1 MNIPV
6 EMEPWPETAEPEPRP
21 IQPESKEKLALTA
34 PEKRGRVIDALRSR
48 IAPQERFASAPRP
61 TLPLG
66 PEALDSALPGH
77 GLRTGALH
85 EILPA
90 GHGDFAAGIGF
101 GICLLARLLR
111 QRSGSVLWV
120 APAHLSSREGALY
133 PPGLAALGFDPNRL
147 IRIEARKPIDVL
159 WALEE
164 GLSHAPLAAVAGL
177 LPDNARAYDF
187 AASRRLGLRASR
199 HGVTAFLMRGRQ
211 ASVENT
217 AAETRWSVGSLPSR
231 RHHAG
236 QAGPGA
242 PCWRLQLLKCRQ
254 GLSRRLSQHW
264 DVEWDHE
271 TLSFRLPAPLA
282 DRAPERTSWRPDV
295 HQAWA
300 EAS

>member
-1 MNIPV
+1 M
-6 EMEPWPETAEPEPRP
+6 
-21 IQPESKEKLALTA
+21 
-34 PEKRGRVIDALRSR
+34 RSR

-61 TLPLG
+61 SLPLG
-66 PEALDSALPGH
+66 PEALDNALPGH
-77 GLRTGALH
+77 GLKTGALH

-90 GHGDFAAGIGF
+90 NHGDFTAGIGF

-111 QRSGSVLWV
+111 QRPGKILWV
-120 APAHLSSREGALY
+120 VPDHIANREGALY
-133 PPGLAALGFDPNRL
+133 PPGLAALGLDPNRM
-147 IRIEARKPIDVL
+147 IQVEAHKPIDVL

-177 LPDNARAYDF
+177 LPDKARAYDF
-187 AASRRLGLRASR
+187 AASRRLGLRAAR
-199 HGVTAFLMRGRQ
+199 HGVTALLMRGRQ
-211 ASVENT
+211 ACAENT
-217 AAETRWSVGSLPSR
+217 AAETRWSVSTLPS
-231 RHHAG
+231 HTLYPG

-242 PCWRLQLLKCRQ
+242 PQWRLQLLKCRQ

-282 DRAPERTSWRPDV
+282 DRAPDHAFWQSEASRR
-295 HQAWA
+295 WA

>member
-1 MNIPV
+1 MKQAVEVKPV
-6 EMEPWPETAEPEPRP
+6 QETFPPGAGPVQHTSGERAATTP
-21 IQPESKEKLALTA
+21 SEKI
-34 PEKRGRVIDALRSR
+34 GRVLEVLRGR

-61 TLPLG
+61 SLPLG
-66 PEALDSALPGH
+66 LEVLDSALPGH
-77 GLRTGALH
+77 GLKTGALH
-85 EILPA
+85 EVLPA

-111 QRSGSVLWV
+111 ERPGKILWV
-120 APAHLSSREGALY
+120 VPNHMANREAALY
-133 PPGLAALGFDPNRL
+133 PPGLAALGLDPNRM
-147 IRIEARKPIDVL
+147 IQVEARKPIDVL

-177 LPDNARAYDF
+177 LPDKARAYDF
-187 AASRRLGLRASR
+187 AASRRLGLRAAR
-199 HGVTAFLMRGRQ
+199 HGVTALLMRDRH
-211 ASVENT
+211 ACAENT
-217 AAETRWSVGSLPSR
+217 AAETRWSVSTLPS
-231 RHHAG
+231 HTLYPG

-242 PCWRLQLLKCRQ
+242 PHWRLQLLKCRQ

-282 DRAPERTSWRPDV
+282 NRAADHAHWQRDASRR
-295 HQAWA
+295 WA